1 MTRLARWI
9 RRDEGGVSLLV
20 LVLAFSVIIMIGL
33 AVDGGGKMRALERA
47 DNIAAEAARTAGQAI
62 ALPQAVRGGAKVID
76 PDRAV
81 AAAQAYLASA
91 PGVVDHEVTWSPDGR
106 RVIITVTINYD
117 TQLLGIIGLNQ
128 MAVTGTATAELVTG

>member
-1 MTRLARWI
+1 MTRRAHWI

-62 ALPQAVRGGAKVID
+62 QLPQAVTGGDKVID

-81 AAAQAYLASA
+81 AAAQAYLATA
-91 PGVVDHEVTWSPDGR
+91 PGVVGHDVTWSPDGR
-106 RVIITVTINYD
+106 RVVINVTINYD
-117 TQLLGIIGLNQ
+117 TQLLGIIGINQ